1 MRRTQCLISVHI
13 ILCLSLLILT
23 TSCAEKISQLI
34 RSVDEVPSIRQNS
47 VRLDQGTCNSPASYQ
62 PDPEHPEHTPMK
74 FLRVNVHFM
83 NSADSSS
90 NYNMGKAEPFARELI
105 DASNYYLGKNHKMA
119 LPAENETP
127 VLPTRYRYVL
137 TPSEGYENDQGIYC
151 HYDDQLFAFV
161 TKGRARNT
169 YNRDVIKHFG
179 IGLDSIINIF
189 IMPHHPD
196 SVKSRTYNVTEAGV
210 ALGSGVKITG
220 LFETGKPAGAY
231 RGLVNHEIGHV
242 LGLRHTWSSNDGCTD
257 TPKHPN
263 CWNTTDEPPC
273 DSLASNNVMD
283 YNAHQFAYTPCQIGK
298 IHANISRASGRARKL
313 AIPNWCSLDES
324 KTIYIS
330 DSVTWTGAKD
340 LEGNLVIEDGGYLR
354 VQCRL
359 SIPKGGTIT
368 VAPKGTL
375 ELFEA
380 HLHNDCAETWQGI
393 QVKRRGSSVG
403 TVINLA
409 GNVIENVSQSNDLE
423 NRPLGS

>member
-1 MRRTQCLISVHI
+1 MKVPCFWSRFTSVQI
-13 ILCLSLLILT
+13 ILCLVGLILT
-23 TSCAEKISQLI
+23 TGCAEKISQLI
-34 RSVDEVPSIRQNS
+34 HSLDEVPLKRQS
-47 VRLDQGTCNSPASYQ
+47 SLQLDQTSCNSPASYQ
-62 PDPEHPEHTPMK
+62 PDLQYLEHTPMK
-74 FLRVNVHFM
+74 YLRVNVHFM
-83 NSADSSS
+83 NSADSAS
-90 NYNMGKAEPFARELI
+90 NYNRREAVPFAKELI
-105 DASNYYLGKNHKMA
+105 EASNHYLGQNRKMA
-119 LPAENETP
+119 LPIGNQTP
-127 VLPTRYRYVL
+127 VLPTRYRYVI
-137 TPSEGYENDQGIYC
+137 TPSDGHENDHGIYC

-161 TKGRARNT
+161 TTGRARNT
-169 YNRDVIKHFG
+169 YNRDVIKRFG

-196 SVKSRTYNVTEAGV
+196 SVRSRSYNVTEAGV

-220 LFETGKPAGAY
+220 LFETGKPASAY

-273 DSLASNNVMD
+273 DSSASNNVMD

-298 IHANISRASGRARKL
+298 IHSNISRATGRSRKL
-313 AIPNWCSLDES
+313 AIPNWCHLDES
-324 KTIYIS
+324 KTVYIS

-368 VAPKGTL
+368 VAPKGKL

-380 HLHNDCAETWQGI
+380 RLHNDCGETWWGI
-393 QVKRRGSSVG
+393 QVRQRGSTVG

-409 GNVIENVSQSNDLE
+409 GSVIENVADPNFLD
-423 NRPLGS
+423 N